1 MAGLKSLAKDTAI
14 YGLSSIVGRFLNYM
28 LVPLYTA
35 VLPASTGGYGVV
47 SNVYAF
53 TALML
58 VLLTFGMETGFFRFA
73 NKSGEDPMK
82 VYANSL
88 LSVGGVSLIFV
99 LLCLLFLQPISNLLD
114 YGDHPEFIAMM
125 AVVVALDS
133 FQCIPFAY
141 LRYKKRPVKFAAI
154 KLLSIIGGIG
164 LNLFFLLVCPWLNV
178 HCPATISWFY
188 DPDYLVGYIFISNLI
203 ISVVQMFFFI
213 PELTG
218 FAYKLDRVLL
228 KRMVVYSFPV
238 LILGLVGIL
247 NQTVDKMIY
256 PFLFEDRQE
265 GLVQLGIYAAT
276 SKIAMVMA
284 MFTQAFRYAYEPFV
298 FGKDREGDNR
308 KMYAAAMKYFLI
320 FSLLA
325 FLAVMFYLD
334 LLRYLVAKGYWEGLG
349 VVAIVML
356 AEICKGI
363 YFNLSFWYKLT
374 DKTYWGAYF
383 SVIGCVIIVVL
394 NILFVPV
401 YGYLASAWASVAG
414 YAVILLLSYWIGQKE
429 YPIRYDLKSLGLY
442 VLLAA
447 VLYVIGEQV
456 PIPNLVLRLAFRTVL
471 LLLFIAYIIKK
482 DLPLSQIMKTDERN
496 KFAIKSFLGEYL
508 DLKKDKDNELAT
520 VDSIRKGVEFKGAN
534 LWILIFAIFMASL
547 GLNVNSTAVIIGAML
562 ISPLMG
568 PIMGVGLSVG
578 LNDFELMKRSL
589 KSFLITTAFSVT
601 TATIFFLLAPI
612 AGSQSELLART
623 SPTIYDVFIA
633 LFGGLAGVVA
643 LSTKEKG
650 NVIPGVAI
658 ATALMPPL
666 CTAGYGL
673 ASGNLIYFLGAFYLY
688 FINSVFISLATF
700 LGVRVMHF
708 QRKEFVD
715 KTREKTVRKYIV
727 LIVVLTMC
735 PAVYLTFGIIK
746 STFYEA
752 AANRFISD
760 QLSFENTQVL
770 DKKISYEHK
779 EVRVVLIGPEVP
791 DASISI
797 ARSKMKEYKLE
808 DTKLVVLQGMN
819 NEAVDV
825 TSIRAMVMEDFY
837 KNSEQRLQQQAV
849 KISQLETTLEQYRTY
864 DAMSRTLVPELKVLY
879 PSITTLSIAHSL
891 EVRVDSMKTDTV
903 TLAVLKFDRHPSVT
917 EKQKISEWLK
927 ARVGAKKL
935 RLITE

>member
-1 MAGLKSLAKDTAI
+1 
-14 YGLSSIVGRFLNYM
+14 
-28 LVPLYTA
+28 
-35 VLPASTGGYGVV
+35 
-47 SNVYAF
+47 
-53 TALML
+53 
-58 VLLTFGMETGFFRFA
+58 
-73 NKSGEDPMK
+73 
-82 VYANSL
+82 
-88 LSVGGVSLIFV
+88 
-99 LLCLLFLQPISNLLD
+99 
-114 YGDHPEFIAMM
+114 
-125 AVVVALDS
+125 
-133 FQCIPFAY
+133 
-141 LRYKKRPVKFAAI
+141 
-154 KLLSIIGGIG
+154 
-164 LNLFFLLVCPWLNV
+164 
-178 HCPATISWFY
+178 
-188 DPDYLVGYIFISNLI
+188 
-203 ISVVQMFFFI
+203 
-213 PELTG
+213 
-218 FAYKLDRVLL
+218 
-228 KRMVVYSFPV
+228 
-238 LILGLVGIL
+238 
-247 NQTVDKMIY
+247 
-256 PFLFEDRQE
+256 
-265 GLVQLGIYAAT
+265 
-276 SKIAMVMA
+276 
-284 MFTQAFRYAYEPFV
+284 
-298 FGKDREGDNR
+298 
-308 KMYAAAMKYFLI
+308 
-320 FSLLA
+320 
-325 FLAVMFYLD
+325 
-334 LLRYLVAKGYWEGLG
+334 
-349 VVAIVML
+349 
-356 AEICKGI
+356 
-363 YFNLSFWYKLT
+363 
-374 DKTYWGAYF
+374 
-383 SVIGCVIIVVL
+383 
-394 NILFVPV
+394 
-401 YGYLASAWASVAG
+401 
-414 YAVILLLSYWIGQKE
+414 
-429 YPIRYDLKSLGLY
+429 
-442 VLLAA
+442 
-447 VLYVIGEQV
+447 
-456 PIPNLVLRLAFRTVL
+456 
-471 LLLFIAYIIKK
+471 
-482 DLPLSQIMKTDERN
+482 MKTDERN

-508 DLKKDKDNELAT
+508 DLRKDKDNELAT

-752 AANRFISD
+752 AANRFIND

-770 DKKISYEHK
+770 DKKISYDHK

-797 ARSKMKEYKLE
+797 
-808 DTKLVVLQGMN
+808 VLQGMN

-825 TSIRAMVMEDFY
+825 SSIRAMVMEDFY

-903 TLAVLKFDRHPSVT
+903 TLAVLKFARHPSVA
-917 EKQKISEWLK
+917 EKEKISEWLK
-927 ARVGAKKL
+927 ARVGTKKL